1 MKRELAFRRW
11 AALAYVIPLLSVSPL
26 LSMALCIHQS
36 HHLRSSSYALRHYG
50 AIFATP
56 PPAQRRLLRRRRAA
70 GMLHSESCEESSSMS
85 PDVSARQL
93 STAMDKVLPFGRCV
107 GVALPSAL
115 TDDVMRAA
123 EEELLPEEIAYCLGL
138 PTTLQLGFLGGRLA
152 IRRALNGMKGAA
164 SAAAASLA
172 ILHNQHGA
180 PVLPEG
186 VSASISHKRHMA
198 VALVQL
204 GCEGHIGVDI
214 ELPATKRRLDLRR
227 RVLTRREC
235 DSLGG
240 VAGMTEQEEVLL
252 RFSVK
257 EAVYKAAHP
266 YLHRPLGF
274 KDVEVHPITGG
285 GCEVNTSSKGA
296 WGDLHMSAGWISLP
310 DVLGQPLFLSYCKA
324 VDGTVSSSSSND
336 TNGGTNGGSG

>member
-1 MKRELAFRRW
+1 MKRELAFRPG
-11 AALAYVIPLLSVSPL
+11 AALAYVSLLLCDSTLS
-26 LSMALCIHQS
+26 SMAFCVHRSL
-36 HHLRSSSYALRHYG
+36 HLRSPSDVLRYQHTM
-50 AIFATP
+50 FAA
-56 PPAQRRLLRRRRAA
+56 PAQEQRKKLLRRRRAV
-70 GMLHSESCEESSSMS
+70 GMLHSEAREGPPSAS
-85 PDVSARQL
+85 PDIRML
-93 STAMDKVLPFGRCV
+93 PTAMDRVLPFGRCV

-115 TDDVMRAA
+115 TDDVMTAA
-123 EEELLPEEIAYCLGL
+123 EGELLPEEIAYCLGL
-138 PTTLQLGFLGGRLA
+138 PTSLQLGFLGGRLA

-172 ILHNQHGA
+172 ILHNQYGA

-186 VSASISHKRHMA
+186 VCASISHKRHMA
-198 VALVQL
+198 VALVQS

-227 RVLTRREC
+227 RVLTPREC

-274 KDVEVHPITGG
+274 KDVEVHPMTGG
-285 GCEVNTSSKGA
+285 GCEVNTSLKGA
-296 WGDLHMSAGWISLP
+296 WGDLHMSAGWMCLP
-310 DVLGQPLFLSYCKA
+310 DVLGQPLFLSYCRA
-324 VDGTVSSSSSND
+324 VDGSVVSS
-336 TNGGTNGGSG
+336 GGGSDRGGGRDGRGR